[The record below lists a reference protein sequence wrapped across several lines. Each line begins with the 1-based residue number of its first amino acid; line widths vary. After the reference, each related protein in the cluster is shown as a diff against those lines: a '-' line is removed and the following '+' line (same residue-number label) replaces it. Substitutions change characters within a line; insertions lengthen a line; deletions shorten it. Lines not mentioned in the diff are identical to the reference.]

1 MATDDIL
8 HPPEHDPACDPH
20 RWTSVVTA
28 IRSYLH
34 DIAGTF
40 EDEISARPT
49 REARIRRR

>member
-1 MATDDIL
+1 M
-8 HPPEHDPACDPH
+8 
-20 RWTSVVTA
+20 TSLKFNVEGEQGSAVTA